1 MLPFRALSELWE
13 SSLAFPSPVVS
24 QKKWLPWPCFSRM
37 TPGTQCSRF
46 IPICPSSRAPV
57 GREGGKQGERETKQ
71 RRQKKT
77 QTGNGTKGDRT
88 IPRSGL

>member
-24 QKKWLPWPCFSRM
+24 QRKWLPWPCFSRM

-57 GREGGKQGERETKQ
+57 GREGESNRSGRQNRDGK
-71 RRQKKT
+71 KK

>member
-1 MLPFRALSELWE
+1 MLPFRALFELWE

-46 IPICPSSRAPV
+46 ILICPSSRAPV
-57 GREGGKQGERETKQ
+57 GREGGNKGSG
-71 RRQKKT
+71 RQNRDGKKK